1 MKKMLSIIA
10 VLTVIFGMGMMT
22 SCNSKPSADLVVYG
36 KNYTAEDNQ
45 IVEALAV
52 TDGKYI

>member
-22 SCNSKPSADLVVYG
+22 SCNSKCGRGQDRGGGL
-36 KNYTAEDNQ
+36 
-45 IVEALAV
+45 
-52 TDGKYI
+52 

>member
-1 MKKMLSIIA
+1 MKKILSIIA

-36 KNYTAEDNQ
+36 KIYTAE
-45 IVEALAV
+45 ETAS
-52 TDGKYI
+52 TSM